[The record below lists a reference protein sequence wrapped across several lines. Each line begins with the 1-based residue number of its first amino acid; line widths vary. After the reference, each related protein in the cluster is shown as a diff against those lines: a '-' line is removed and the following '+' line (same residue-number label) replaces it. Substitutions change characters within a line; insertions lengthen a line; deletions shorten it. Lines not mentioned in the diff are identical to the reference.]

1 MYFKK
6 ALFSLIAI
14 AGSSALFIDQPAI
27 NSYKSFDRYSLFVDS
42 DNESKDS
49 RCKDTSSSKNYQ
61 GDHYKTD

>member
-27 NSYKSFDRYSLFVDS
+27 NSYKSFDRYSLFVDHAN
-42 DNESKDS
+42 DSKDS
-49 RCKDTSSSKNYQ
+49 RCKDTSSSKSYQ
-61 GDHYKTD
+61 DNHHTAD